1 MATKANY
8 EVIFPESTLP
18 AGRTV
23 GLGLQH
29 VIAMFGATVL
39 APVLMGFDPNLAV
52 FFSGIGTLVFML
64 VVRGKIP
71 SYLGSSFAFIG
82 PVIAAKSHGGVP
94 AALGGIAVAGLVYFV
109 VGVLAKTQAGTK
121 VVEALMP
128 PPVTAAVVAV
138 IGIGL
143 APVAWGSASQ
153 DWTLALITLSVA
165 IFVAV
170 ATRGFTKLIPVLIA
184 VVVGYAVAAL
194 MGKVDFSGVATA
206 SWVGLPNF
214 VTPIFN
220 TQAIS
225 LIVPV
230 VVMLI
235 AENVGHIKAISAY
248 MERDLTPHIG
258 NAFMGDGI
266 STFISALGGGTGQT
280 TYAENI
286 GVMSITKV
294 YSIRPLQVAAVT
306 AILLGL
312 IPKFGALVLSIPA
325 PVMGGIT
332 LVLFGMIAG
341 ASTKVISSSTEDWGG
356 IENFGVFGI
365 TIVVCA
371 ALVAVFNANSAV
383 NAIDATKNLPT
394 AIGIGFV
401 QLDAIGAS
409 TFFAVLLN
417 LAIVIL
423 KKISPFAEQ
432 PAGATDEQ
440 PEQLRCTESH

>member
-1 MATKANY
+1 MASKASY
-8 EVIFPESTLP
+8 QVIFPEQTLP
-18 AGRTV
+18 TGRTV

-39 APVLMGFDPNLAV
+39 APVLMKFDPNLAV
-52 FFSGIGTLVFML
+52 FFSGIGTLIFML
-64 VVRGKIP
+64 IVRGKIP

-82 PVIAAKSHGGVP
+82 PVLAAEGHGGVP
-94 AALGGIAVAGLVYFV
+94 AALGGIAVAGVVYLI
-109 VGVLAKTQAGTK
+109 VGVLAKTQMGTK
-121 VVEALMP
+121 VIAALMP

-184 VVVGYAVAAL
+184 VVVGYIAAAL
-194 MGKVDFSGVATA
+194 MGKVDFSGVGSAA
-206 SWVGLPNF
+206 WLGLPSF
-214 VTPIFN
+214 VTPTFSP
-220 TQAIS
+220 QAIS

-235 AENVGHIKAISAY
+235 AENVGHVKAISAY
-248 MERDLTPHIG
+248 MDRDLTPEIG
-258 NAFMGDGI
+258 NAFIGDGL
-266 STFISALGGGTGQT
+266 STFVSALGGGTGQT

-306 AILLGL
+306 AICLGL
-312 IPKFGALVLSIPA
+312 VPKFGALVQSIPA

-341 ASTKVISSSTEDWGG
+341 ASTKVISSATEDWGAL
-356 IENFGVFGI
+356 ENFGVYGI
-365 TIVVCA
+365 TIAVCA
-371 ALVAVFNANSAV
+371 ALVGVFGANGAINAL
-383 NAIDATKNLPT
+383 DATKQLPT
-394 AIGIGFV
+394 TLGIGFI
-401 QLDAIGAS
+401 QLDAIGSA

-423 KKISPFAEQ
+423 KKLSPIADHSTGSAPEEE
-432 PAGATDEQ
+432 PELVTAG
-440 PEQLRCTESH
+440 